1 MENELKHRKQ
11 RDLVQENVDESSHS
25 RGALHQM
32 FKVADDHGYAHVQ
45 QATEKDKGD
54 LVDTGGHYGA

>member
-11 RDLVQENVDESSHS
+11 RDLVQENVDESADA

-32 FKVADDHGYAHVQ
+32 VKVADDHGYAHVQ
-45 QATEKDKGD
+45 QTAEKNEGN
-54 LVDTGGHYGA
+54 LIDTGGHYGA